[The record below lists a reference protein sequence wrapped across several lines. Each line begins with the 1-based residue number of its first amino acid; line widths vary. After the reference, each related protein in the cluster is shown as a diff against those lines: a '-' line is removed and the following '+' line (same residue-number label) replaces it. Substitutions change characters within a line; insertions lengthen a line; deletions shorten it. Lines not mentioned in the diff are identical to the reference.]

1 MYHAVASCNCRTV
14 EMDGLLLLFHRPSGV
29 THFLDS
35 PIPEM
40 LDLLTESPCDAATL
54 TMRLCARLNLT
65 CDEEAHAVVKTRL
78 AELAAVG
85 LVHC

>member
-1 MYHAVASCNCRTV
+1 MYHAEANCDCRTV
-14 EMDGLLLLFHRPSGV
+14 EMDGLILLFHRPSGV

-54 TMRLCARLNLT
+54 TARLCERLNLT
-65 CDEEAHAVVKTRL
+65 CDEEARVVVEARL

-85 LVHC
+85 LVHR